1 MLFPENLSTILPV
14 LISIK
19 PLCKA
24 SHRVMPSEE
33 EEQLLVL
40 VLLLLLEV
48 VVVVSEAADKDDEVA
63 AAAVAFAVVDL
74 DDDNSVEE
82 VEDIVTADLIEVE
95 SLTWPD
101 RTAVTR
107 ST

>member
-40 VLLLLLEV
+40 VLLLEV
-48 VVVVSEAADKDDEVA
+48 VVSEVA

>member
-40 VLLLLLEV
+40 VLLLLEV
-48 VVVVSEAADKDDEVA
+48 VVVVSEAA

-74 DDDNSVEE
+74 DDDNSVKE

>member
-40 VLLLLLEV
+40 VLLLLLE